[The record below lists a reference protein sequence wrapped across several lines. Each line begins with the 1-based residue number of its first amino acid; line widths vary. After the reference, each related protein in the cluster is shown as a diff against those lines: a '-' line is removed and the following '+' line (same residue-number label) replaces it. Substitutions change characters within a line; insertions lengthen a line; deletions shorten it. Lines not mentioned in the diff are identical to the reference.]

1 MSKSGEFQRYDA
13 EVAQNT
19 FYYSP
24 KELRGV
30 LKQEFEFRDLG
41 HLLNDGTELSNWLKN
56 RTDTILTTLRTKYK
70 SGLTHRNHKM
80 EMSGNQHYM
89 MVTLQTEI
97 NPRSTKGNP
106 YNNFQALRRQYT
118 KLMDA
123 FAKDLTEKVSNLGEK
138 LLTTRKANK
147 EKFRDKD
154 GNRNKEFKLSNNEMV
169 MGNAEVSK
177 FSHLS
182 EAGHDKGFEVL
193 ESKLQAAMDA
203 AFNDEYP
210 RRVDRNI
217 LNRDL
222 KKLGLDL
229 EIERNDKTGEYYF
242 RMQSRVDN
250 QQQGFLSAKQRED
263 FDKQLTNAINLLD
276 NQDSILNL
284 QGSSSMLD
292 MKMDESAVKL
302 LNPFEGIKNVKVKK
316 PKLRKKKTRKPVVS
330 KAALKVKKSPMS
342 IAAVVVRKIN
352 LSKAKSQRR
361 KEGGGGTSFNPLQ
374 MIAMINKELPK
385 TVMDNMGA
393 PRLENQTGRFARS
406 VRVTDIVQTPKGFP
420 SIGYTYQR
428 NPYQVFEEGSSGP
441 WANGHRDPRQLIDQ
455 SIREIAV
462 QFAMG
467 RLYTR
472 RL

>member
-24 KELRGV
+24 KELRGS

-41 HLLNDGTELSNWLKN
+41 HLLNDGTELSNWIKN
-56 RTDTILTTLRTKYK
+56 RTDTMLTTLRAKYK
-70 SGLTHRNHKM
+70 SGLTHRNHAM
-80 EMSGNQHYM
+80 EMSGNQHFM

-97 NPRSTKGNP
+97 NPSPKNTKGNP
-106 YNNFQALRRQYT
+106 YNNFQALRGQYT

-123 FAKDLTEKVSNLGEK
+123 FAQDLAKKVSNLGEK
-138 LLTTRKANK
+138 LLTTRRTNK

-193 ESKLQAAMDA
+193 ESRLQAAMDA

-210 RRVDRNI
+210 RRVDRKI

-263 FDKQLTNAINLLD
+263 FDKQLENAIRLLD
-276 NQDSILNL
+276 NEDSILNL

-330 KAALKVKKSPMS
+330 KAKVRSKKPTMA
-342 IAAVVVRKIN
+342 IASVAVRKIN
-352 LSKAKSQRR
+352 LTKAKKTKGAISKGAQF
-361 KEGGGGTSFNPLQ
+361 SPL
-374 MIAMINKELPK
+374 AMVALINKQLPDTIRK
-385 TVMDNMGA
+385 NMDEPALVN
-393 PRLENQTGRFARS
+393 RTGRFAES
-406 VRVTDIVQTPKGFP
+406 VFVADVNKTPQGFP
-420 SIGYTYQR
+420 SFGYTYQKR
-428 NPYQVFEEGSSGP
+428 PYQTFEMGYAQGS
-441 WANGHRDPRQLIDQ
+441 AERDPRTLIDG
-455 SIREIAV
+455 SIREIAA
-462 QFAMG
+462 QMAIG
-467 RLYTR
+467 RFYTR

>member
-1 MSKSGEFQRYDA
+1 MSKPGKAFRKYSAD
-13 EVAQNT
+13 VAQNT

-24 KELRGV
+24 KELRGS

-41 HLLNDGTELSNWLKN
+41 HILKDGTELSNWIKN
-56 RTDTILTTLRTKYK
+56 RTDTMLKTLRTKYK
-70 SGLTHRNHKM
+70 SGLSHRETLK
-80 EMSGNQHYM
+80 MSGNQHYM

-97 NPRSTKGNP
+97 NPSPKNKGGNA
-106 YNNFQALRRQYT
+106 YNNFQSLRGQYT
-118 KLMDA
+118 ILMDA
-123 FAKDLTEKVSNLGEK
+123 FAQDLAKKVSNLGEK
-138 LLTTRKANK
+138 LLTTRKTNP
-147 EKFRDKD
+147 EEFLNKD
-154 GNRNKEFKLSNNEMV
+154 GRPNKDFKLSNNKMA

-193 ESKLQAAMDA
+193 ESRIQAAMDA

-210 RRVDRNI
+210 RRVDRQI

-250 QQQGFLSAKQRED
+250 QQEGFLSAKQRED
-263 FDKQLTNAINLLD
+263 FDKQLENAIILLD

-330 KAALKVKKSPMS
+330 KAKVRSKKSTMA
-342 IAAVVVRKIN
+342 IASVAIRKIN
-352 LSKAKSQRR
+352 LTKAKKTKGAISKGAQF
-361 KEGGGGTSFNPLQ
+361 SPL
-374 MIAMINKELPK
+374 AMVALINKQLPDTIRK
-385 TVMDNMGA
+385 NMDEPALVN
-393 PRLENQTGRFARS
+393 RTGRFAES
-406 VRVTDIVQTPKGFP
+406 VFVADVNKTPQGFP
-420 SIGYTYQR
+420 SFGYTYQKL
-428 NPYQVFEEGSSGP
+428 PYQTFEMGYAQGS
-441 WANGHRDPRQLIDQ
+441 AERDPRTLIDG
-455 SIREIAV
+455 SIREIAA
-462 QFAMG
+462 QMAIG
-467 RLYTR
+467 RFYTR